1 MLIIA
6 HIIDPAYSVKSGNL
20 SRMKYNLLTLR
31 TKPAISMKRLRY
43 LFFILAASSLNS
55 CDNLTEEIHINA
67 DGSGEYV
74 FYTDMIPGI
83 RKMTSE
89 MFMLF
94 EDSMTDE
101 SIVESLEDSIWKDFP
116 DAFDSIIDY
125 SEILPDSVLSDPE
138 NQEVIKKMKFFMEGG
153 RSKGYVNMGFR
164 FGFKDLSELEDVLK
178 KVEDNQHSSG
188 AGGGMMP
195 ELDEMRTD
203 IKYELKE
210 NVLKRKTVLLSKPDF
225 QQTDIEMLELFMAD
239 AKMKTIVH
247 TPEKVK
253 TVTGSNAQKLS
264 DTSVMFEYNMLDY
277 IMGKASSDF
286 EIVME
291 KQ

>member
-1 MLIIA
+1 
-6 HIIDPAYSVKSGNL
+6 
-20 SRMKYNLLTLR
+20 MKH
-31 TKPAISMKRLRY
+31 LRY
-43 LFFILAASSLNS
+43 FVFILASFALSS
-55 CDNLTEEIHINA
+55 CDNITEEIHINA

-74 FYTDMIPGI
+74 IYTDMIPGI

-94 EDSMTDE
+94 EDSASAD
-101 SIVESLEDSIWKDFP
+101 SGAESLEDSIWKDFP
-116 DAFDSIIDY
+116 DVIDSIIDY
-125 SEILPDSVLSDPE
+125 SEILPDSVLAIPE
-138 NQEVIKKMKFFMEGG
+138 NKELVEKMKFFMEGG

-164 FGFKDLSELEDVLK
+164 FGFKDLSELSEVLK

-203 IKYELKE
+203 VKYELKE
-210 NVLKRKTVLLSKPDF
+210 NVLKRKTVFLSKPDF
-225 QQTDIEMLELFMAD
+225 QQTDLEMLQMFMAD

-247 TPEKVK
+247 TPGKVK

-264 DTSVMFEYNMLDY
+264 DTSVALEYNMLDY

-291 KQ
+291 K